1 MEYEF
6 NQIGPNQQSCTVN
19 RVQYGIW
26 DHQAQKLI
34 SRYVRP
40 IDADYKRVETKFP
53 RIFNQLNH
61 ATTALNQILM
71 IEPDAYA
78 RYEVVNINVSYDME
92 ISKPEATRNNKL
104 IRNRALSKL
113 SNEEKHAL
121 GIPA

>member
-1 MEYEF
+1 MNYVIEDC
-6 NQIGPNQQSCTVN
+6 GPKQQVSVE

-26 DHQAQKLI
+26 DHQTQKLI

-71 IEPDAYA
+71 LEPDAYA
-78 RYEVVNINVSYDME
+78 RYEVVTIEVSYKAE
-92 ISKPEATRNNKL
+92 INKPVAARNDKL
-104 IRNRALSKL
+104 VRNRALSKL
-113 SNEEKHAL
+113 SKEEKLAL
-121 GIPA
+121 GISA